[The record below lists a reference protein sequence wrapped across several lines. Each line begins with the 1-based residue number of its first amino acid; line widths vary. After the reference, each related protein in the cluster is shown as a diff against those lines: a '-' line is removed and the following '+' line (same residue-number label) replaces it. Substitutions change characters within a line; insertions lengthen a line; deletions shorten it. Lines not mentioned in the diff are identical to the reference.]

1 MVERDLG
8 QATIVYES
16 PETGPVEKSVPNEHV
31 AYVQDHWTVKIDE
44 RDGGH
49 DVVRRIPAERVYHVE
64 RDVEAFEEEV
74 RTIRGRIQS
83 VADELRTK
91 IPGGDAG
98 EEHEPH
104 RIDINVEEAADQGE
118 SASDDGDDAE
128 EP

>member
-8 QATIVYES
+8 EATIVYES

-98 EEHEPH
+98 EEEPR
-104 RIDINVEEAADQGE
+104 RIEIDVEEAADGRDRE
-118 SASDDGDDAE
+118 PGDDE
-128 EP
+128 EKR